1 MGKAGITTS
10 TNEAYGKVKT
20 GGAAADEGYE
30 MMDISP
36 VTPAKLEEMYEVP
49 SPPNQ
54 PLPPLPSSP
63 APPSPPGPP
72 PPPPPGPALAGAED
86 EVVYDFI
93 PGDQ

>member
-1 MGKAGITTS
+1 MEKAAITTS

-36 VTPAKLEEMYEVP
+36 ATPAKLEEMYEVP

-54 PLPPLPSSP
+54 PLPP
-63 APPSPPGPP
+63 PPSPPS
-72 PPPPPGPALAGAED
+72 PALAGAED